1 MDVYWSAPALTGEA
15 RISAGILK
23 SFAAAPRIRA
33 AVFGKPVRL
42 L

>member
-1 MDVYWSAPALTGEA
+1 VVRM
-15 RISAGILK
+15 SAGILK
-23 SFAAAPRIRA
+23 SFAAAPRIWL

>member
-1 MDVYWSAPALTGEA
+1 MLTGAA

-23 SFAAAPRIRA
+23 SFAAAPRICA
-33 AVFGKPVRL
+33 AILGSPVRL